1 MELNDRQKDG
11 LKLAITR
18 YNNGEKYTVISGFAG
33 TGKTTLVKHIIQE
46 LGIDENFVCHAAFT
60 GKAAEVLRNK
70 GNKNCITLHKLLFDS
85 FPLPRGGFKRVPKV
99 KLDYKI
105 VVVDEISMAPA
116 ELVNRL
122 LSYNVYVLFLGDP
135 FQLPPIDKNSDN
147 HLLDSPHIFLDEI
160 MRQEAESEIIQL
172 TMAIREGKQIN
183 TFDGKDVKIFEQQD
197 LSTGMME
204 WADQIICATNRMRF
218 GLNKQMREIK
228 GFEGI
233 YPVEGD
239 KLICL
244 RNYWETGS
252 EINDDPIV
260 NGTIGYL
267 EGGYDTTIQ
276 YPRFIVREP
285 VPVLCGN
292 LRIPELNDTYKD
304 LIFDKKMI
312 GEGVKTLESSTEYQ
326 IHKNRTAPPTPMEF
340 AYGYA
345 ITCHK
350 AQGSSYNK
358 VLVVEESFPFDTI
371 EHARWLYTACT
382 RAVDKLVLVL
392 R

>member
-1 MELNDRQKDG
+1 MELNEKQKEG
-11 LKLAITR
+11 LQLAIAR
-18 YNNGEKYTVISGFAG
+18 YKNGEKYTVIAGYAG
-33 TGKTTLVKHIIQE
+33 TGKTTLVHHIIQE
-46 LGIDENFVCHAAFT
+46 LGIADGFVCHAAFT

-85 FPLPRGGFKRVPKV
+85 FPLPRGGFKRVARV
-99 KLDYKI
+99 KLDYKV
-105 VVVDEISMAPA
+105 VVVDEVSMAPI

-122 LSYNVYVLFLGDP
+122 LSHDVYVLFLGDP

-147 HLLDSPHIFLDEI
+147 HLLDNPHIFLDEI

-172 TMAIREGKQIN
+172 TMAIREGKSIQ
-183 TFDGKDVKIFEQQD
+183 TFDGKDVKIFNHNE

-204 WADQIICATNRMRF
+204 WANQIICATNKMRF
-218 GLNKQMREIK
+218 GLNKQMRELR
-228 GFEGI
+228 GYEGI

-244 RNYWETGS
+244 RNYWDNMTERDS
-252 EINDDPIV
+252 DPII

-267 EGGYDTTIQ
+267 ANSYDTTIQ
-276 YPRFIVREP
+276 YPKFIVREP
-285 VPVLCGN
+285 TEVLCGN
-292 LRIPELNDTYKD
+292 LTLENGDYFKN
-304 LIFDKKMI
+304 LIFDKPLI
-312 GEGVKTLESSTEYQ
+312 SENIKTFDSATEYRLKK
-326 IHKNRTAPPTPMEF
+326 IKICPPLPLEF
-340 AYGYA
+340 AFGYA

-350 AQGSSYNK
+350 AQGSQFNK
-358 VLVVEESFPFDTI
+358 VLVVEESFPFDKE

-382 RAVDKLVLVL
+382 RAVDKLVLIL

>member
-1 MELNDRQKDG
+1 
-11 LKLAITR
+11 
-18 YNNGEKYTVISGFAG
+18 
-33 TGKTTLVKHIIQE
+33 
-46 LGIDENFVCHAAFT
+46 
-60 GKAAEVLRNK
+60 
-70 GNKNCITLHKLLFDS
+70 
-85 FPLPRGGFKRVPKV
+85 
-99 KLDYKI
+99 
-105 VVVDEISMAPA
+105 MAPA

-122 LSYNVYVLFLGDP
+122 LSHDVYVLFLGDP

-172 TMAIREGKQIN
+172 TMAIREGKQID
-183 TFDGKDVKIFEQQD
+183 TFDGKDVKIFEQED

-276 YPRFIVREP
+276 YPRFIVRDP
-285 VPVLCGN
+285 VPVLCGS

-304 LIFDKKMI
+304 LIFDRKMI
-312 GEGVKTLESSTEYQ
+312 GEGVKTLDSSTEYK
-326 IHKNRTAPPTPMEF
+326 IHKNRMAPPTPMEF

-345 ITCHK
+345 ITYWK
-350 AQGSSYNK
+350 AQGSEWSK
-358 VLVVEESFPFDTI
+358 VLMVEEDFPYDRET
-371 EHARWLYTACT
+371 HARAMYTAAT
-382 RAVDKLVLVL
+382 RARDKLVWIKN
-392 R
+392 